1 MVMVFTWISF
11 VLMLVSEVI
20 NCAGD
25 DKQKLYAQII
35 VSQESDFDF
44 SGYIPAIKLALKLI
58 NDERSGILPNYT
70 LEHTEIINSKV
81 KLTNCYIRGHN
92 EKFIAVGIIRKYCFR

>member
-1 MVMVFTWISF
+1 
-11 VLMLVSEVI
+11 MLVTTSRNFTTV
-20 NCAGD
+20 
-25 DKQKLYAQII
+25 QVI

-58 NDERSGILPNYT
+58 NDERSSILPNYT

-81 KLTNCYIRGHN
+81 KLTNCAY
-92 EKFIAVGIIRKYCFR
+92 YCLLHLTVYYGVF